1 MILLDGASLTLAQLL
16 AVADEGVA
24 GRHWRLTRRC
34 RVDAARVVV
43 DRMAAGSEAVYG
55 INTGFGALAETAIP
69 AAALGALQLNLL
81 RSHAAGVGE
90 PLPVRAVRAS
100 MLLRAHVLAKGY
112 SGIRRSTLEQ
122 LIELLNRDV
131 HPRVPSRGSVG
142 ASGDLAPLAHL
153 ALVLVGEGA
162 ATVGDGTHVLSG
174 RDALRAVGLEPLT
187 LEAERGA
194 GAHQRHPALDRARG
208 ARARRCR
215 PASRGPRIS
224 PRRSRLMRFAARSI
238 RSTRASTPRGR
249 IAGQGTS
256 AANIRALLAG
266 SAINRS
272 HEHCGRV
279 QDAYSMRCA
288 AQVHGAARDAL
299 ALRPATIVDDRGER
313 RDRQPDGVRRQT
325 TTSCREG
332 ISMARRW
339 RSPPT

>member
-1 MILLDGASLTLAQLL
+1 MILLDGATLTLAQLL
-16 AVADEGVA
+16 AVADEGVRV
-24 GRHWRLTRRC
+24 GLTADAVT

-43 DRMAAGSEAVYG
+43 DRMAAGNEAVYG

-69 AAALGALQLNLL
+69 AGALGALQLNLL

-162 ATVGDGTHVLSG
+162 ATVADGTHVLSG

-187 LEAERGA
+187 LEAERGP
-194 GAHQRHPALDRARG
+194 GAHQRHPALDRARR
-208 ARARRCR
+208 ARARRCGPPR
-215 PASRGPRIS
+215 QGRGY
-224 PRRSRLMRFAARSI
+224 
-238 RSTRASTPRGR
+238 RG
-249 IAGQGTS
+249 GT
-256 AANIRALLAG
+256 L
-266 SAINRS
+266 
-272 HEHCGRV
+272 
-279 QDAYSMRCA
+279 D
-288 AQVHGAARDAL
+288 
-299 ALRPATIVDDRGER
+299 
-313 RDRQPDGVRRQT
+313 
-325 TTSCREG
+325 
-332 ISMARRW
+332 
-339 RSPPT
+339 